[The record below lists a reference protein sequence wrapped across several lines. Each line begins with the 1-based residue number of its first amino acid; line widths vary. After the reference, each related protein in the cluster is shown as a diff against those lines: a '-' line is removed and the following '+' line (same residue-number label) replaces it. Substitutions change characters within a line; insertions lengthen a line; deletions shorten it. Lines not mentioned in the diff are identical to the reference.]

1 MRKTLFLLAI
11 FVLSVTCVVLGA
23 IKINA
28 NPTRLESKKPNVVVI
43 VADDLGYCDT
53 GLYKCDEVPTPNINS
68 IARDGVLFSAGYVAS
83 SVCAPSRA
91 GLMTGRYPQRFG
103 FEFNT
108 AGPRRTNAEDLGLP
122 TSEITLAQVMKESG
136 YTTGMVGKWHLGSTQ
151 KKQPL
156 ARGFDHFFGTFHGA
170 TLYQDNDTPGLT
182 TIKADD
188 LAEQANYPEKRLPA
202 IGIYK
207 DHELVEEKE
216 YITDAFTREA
226 INFIGQYQKEPFF
239 LYLAYT
245 AVHIPLQATE
255 KYLKRFENV
264 TNPLQKV
271 HRAMTSALD
280 DGVGAVLSK
289 LKEIDLEKN
298 TFVIFLSDNGCPI
311 YLKDCSNFPLN
322 GGKSTYYEGGVRV
335 AFAMKWPDQIT
346 PGGVYT
352 QPIIALDILPTVA
365 EAVGAKVPKDRVID
379 GVNLLPYLKGENT
392 SLPHEMLF
400 WRSGRNIAVRD
411 SQWKLWKFG
420 DNVTLFFDLPK
431 DIGEQVNVASQ
442 HPEVVEHLSKALSDW
457 NRQLSSPLWPSVRGR
472 KIQVDGTTIELT
484 P

>member
-1 MRKTLFLLAI
+1 MRKTLFFLAI
-11 FVLSVTCVVLGA
+11 FFVSVTFVVLGA

-68 IARDGVLFSAGYVAS
+68 IARDGVSFSAGYVPS
-83 SVCAPSRA
+83 SVCAPTRA

-103 FEFNT
+103 FEFNI
-108 AGPRRTNAEDLGLP
+108 GPPKRTNEQDLGLP
-122 TSEITLAQVMKESG
+122 TSEITLAQVMKNAG
-136 YTTGMVGKWHLGSTQ
+136 YTTGMVGKWHLGSTPN
-151 KKQPL
+151 KQPL
-156 ARGFDHFFGTFHGA
+156 ARGFEHFFGTFHGG
-170 TLYQDNDTPGLT
+170 TVYGNNDMPGLT
-182 TIKADD
+182 TVKT
-188 LAEQANYPEKRLPA
+188 EGEETFPEKRLPA

-207 DHELVEEKE
+207 DNQLVEEKE

-245 AVHIPLQATE
+245 AVHTPLQATE

-280 DGVGAVLSK
+280 DGVGAVLGK
-289 LKEIDLEKN
+289 LKETGLEKN
-298 TFVIFLSDNGCPI
+298 TIVIFLSDNGCPVYI
-311 YLKDCSNFPLN
+311 NACSNFPLKE
-322 GGKSTYYEGGVRV
+322 GKSSYYEGGVRV
-335 AFAMKWPDQIT
+335 PFAMKWPGQIT
-346 PGGVYT
+346 SGNVYA

-365 EAVGAKVPKDRVID
+365 EAVGAEVPKDRVID
-379 GVNLLPYLKGENT
+379 GVNLLPYLKGENK

-400 WRSGRNIAVRD
+400 WRSGRDIAMRD
-411 SQWKLWKFG
+411 SKWKLWKSG
-420 DNVTLFFDLPK
+420 DDITLFFDLPN

-442 HPEVVEHLSKALSDW
+442 HPEVVERLSKALSDW
-457 NRQLSSPLWPSVRGR
+457 NRQLSPPLWPSVRGR
-472 KIQVDGTTIELT
+472 KIQADGVTIEVT